1 VHVEGADAGVSGL
14 RAMLMLRQ
22 PKERKMRKGMGI
34 AGVLALLLAGSVSAA
49 EPGYVDAVDY
59 PGNSEGWEAFYQLR
73 RGLERDFDAICGDTF
88 CEGEYSDYRPLRL
101 RCSVNRFSGV
111 MRQCTWTFAASE
123 ISVEPRTG
131 RLLVDTR
138 SWRCP
143 IALPP
148 GLTLPEFHRA
158 LAVERPLFEP
168 LPGGQPIYE
177 SLIGCL

>member
-1 VHVEGADAGVSGL
+1 MH
-14 RAMLMLRQ
+14 
-22 PKERKMRKGMGI
+22 KGTWV
-34 AGVLALLLAGSVSAA
+34 AGVLAMVLGGAVSAA
-49 EPGYVDAVDY
+49 EPEYVDAVDY
-59 PGNSEGWEAFYQLR
+59 PGNAEGWYAFGELQR
-73 RGLERDFDAICGDTF
+73 RLERDFDGICGDTF

-101 RCSVNRFSGV
+101 RCSVNRASGA
-111 MRQCTWTFAASE
+111 MRQCAWTFAASE

-138 SWRCP
+138 TWRCP

-148 GLTLPEFHRA
+148 GLTLPEFHQA
-158 LAVERPLFEP
+158 LAVDQPLFQP